1 MCVLLCGFPFCFG
14 FVTKTE
20 LMPRRWAV
28 QLYFIPISVS
38 YTLCVFVCVFAGEVS
53 SYHGLK
59 VGLNPRPVSL
69 GDLRHD
75 HLPLSGYPFPHL
87 EQEAGCSFRAIIN

>member
-28 QLYFIPISVS
+28 QLSFIPISVS
-38 YTLCVFVCVFAGEVS
+38 YTLCVCVFAGEVS
-53 SYHGLK
+53 SYHGLN
-59 VGLNPRPVSL
+59 VGLNSCPVSL
-69 GDLRHD
+69 GDVRHD
-75 HLPLSGYPFPHL
+75 LLPLFGYPVPHL
-87 EQEAGCSFRAIIN
+87 EQEAGCSFHTIIN